1 MGQPAAETTVQPS
14 GEALFI
20 QATGDVNAIP
30 ADGRRYRVISVAPQI
45 LRSAAEAIDERAA
58 LRDCPQGERSM
69 ARCVAAFN
77 AITGHQLTEVEGWHF
92 MELLKLARAT
102 AGGHHLDDHTDRAAY
117 AALAG
122 EAAERRQVPE

>member
-1 MGQPAAETTVQPS
+1 MFEPVSQQNHSHVPPERNPRLAPAHA
-14 GEALFI
+14 
-20 QATGDVNAIP
+20 
-30 ADGRRYRVISVAPQI
+30 VAPVSAPAI
-45 LRSAAEAIDERAA
+45 LRDAAQAIDDRAA

-77 AITGHQLTEVEGWHF
+77 AITGHALTEVEGWHF

-102 AGGHHLDDHTDRAAY
+102 AGGHHLDDHTDRVAY

-122 EAAERRQVPE
+122 EAAERQA

>member
-1 MGQPAAETTVQPS
+1 MQSSPIFPRPKPVPATTHAS
-14 GEALFI
+14 G
-20 QATGDVNAIP
+20 
-30 ADGRRYRVISVAPQI
+30 I
-45 LRSAAEAIDERAA
+45 LRDAAQAIDDRAA

-77 AITGHQLTEVEGWHF
+77 ALTGHALTEVQGWHF

-122 EAAERRQVPE
+122 EAAERGARHG